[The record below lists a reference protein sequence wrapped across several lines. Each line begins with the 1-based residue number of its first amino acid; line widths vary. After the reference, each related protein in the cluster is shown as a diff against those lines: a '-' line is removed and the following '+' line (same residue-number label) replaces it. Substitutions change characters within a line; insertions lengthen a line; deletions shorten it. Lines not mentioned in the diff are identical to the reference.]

1 MSIIG
6 QKRLVDK
13 IDQYSIY
20 TMPHSI
26 ILCGE
31 EGSGRHLICQ
41 KIAINLGLDLRE
53 IAGKINYDFVLDEFV
68 DSQPHLLIFAGDT
81 AQERDQNAILKLVE
95 EPGENIFIIILT
107 ECLDNLIP
115 TLRNRCQIWTL
126 EGYSKNTLRSFLTR
140 SSDSELV
147 LSLANTPGQVQK
159 FQELPLQDMVELA
172 VKIADSLDRASLP
185 NTLTI
190 TDRLGFKDEKSKFE
204 YRVFSKVL
212 LNTYVERVKAS
223 SDLKYIKGAECT
235 SRYIQ
240 VWKKYPRL
248 DMKELFE
255 HFLINLWKEVRN
267 CGASRA

>member
-6 QKRLVDK
+6 QDVLINK

-20 TMPHSI
+20 TLPHSI
-26 ILCGE
+26 VLCGE
-31 EGSGRHLICQ
+31 EGSGRHLLCQ
-41 KIAINLGLDLRE
+41 RIAANLSLDLRE

-68 DSQPHLLIFAGDT
+68 DSQPHLLIFAGDII
-81 AQERDQNAILKLVE
+81 QERDQNAILKLVE

-115 TLRNRCQIWTL
+115 TLRNRCHIWTL
-126 EGYSKNTLRSFLTR
+126 EGYSKDSLRSFVTEGDADLI
-140 SSDSELV
+140 
-147 LSLANTPGQVQK
+147 LSLANTPGQVLK

-172 VKIADSLDRASLP
+172 TKIADSLDRASLP

-190 TDRLGFKDEKSKFE
+190 TDRLGFKDEKGKFE

-212 LNTYVERVKAS
+212 LNIYVERVKAS
-223 SDLKYIKGAECT
+223 PDLKYLKGVECT
-235 SRYIQ
+235 SKYIQ
-240 VWKKYPRL
+240 TWKKYPRL

-255 HFLINLWKEVRN
+255 HFLTNLWKEVRN
-267 CGASRA
+267 CGA